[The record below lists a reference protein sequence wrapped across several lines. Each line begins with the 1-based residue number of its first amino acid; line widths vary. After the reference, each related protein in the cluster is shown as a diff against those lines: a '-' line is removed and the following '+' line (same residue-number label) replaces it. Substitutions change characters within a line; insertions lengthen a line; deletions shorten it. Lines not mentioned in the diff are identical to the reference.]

1 MVWTLFRRVAIVF
14 MFLLGQRNARER
26 GIITFVE
33 LNAFESFKYVQS
45 TSQDSDP
52 EMDWLTMVSV
62 LLSVDIVLQINAVR
76 YILKI
81 LSHCISA
88 LIALRSLLVRLYLST
103 AFKYVRAGSVFKV
116 QRQSVRPAFV
126 SC

>member
-1 MVWTLFRRVAIVF
+1 